1 MLTSLLVYLK
11 PERSHPLETSVGCS
25 VHGLFLRILSEVEPT
40 LSRDLHSQKRLK
52 PFTLSC
58 PLGPFKFSSGK
69 KIVQGDKTYWVR
81 FTFLTKE
88 LFRAF
93 SKGLSFLREK
103 SPEVFL
109 DGELFELVDV
119 HFQKVCDSVPDFFGY
134 FDLVNFVEKN
144 SFEHPPLFSTAFLSP
159 TTFRR
164 GKANRVF
171 PDPSLVF
178 ASYLKKWN
186 CFSDYSFPE
195 KELLEVIKNEERFV
209 VSEYRLRSDGYD
221 LGNSYRIGFRGECKV
236 RILGKIESE
245 LLCYLRTLH
254 LFSFYSGTG
263 QGTTMG
269 MGITQPIVDTGKN
282 ISNK

>member
-11 PERSHPLETSVGCS
+11 PKRSHSLKPSVGRS
-25 VHGLFLRILSEVEPT
+25 VHGLFLRILSEVEPI
-40 LSRDLHSQKRLK
+40 LSRDLHSQKGLK

-58 PLGPFKFSSGK
+58 PFGSFKFILGK
-69 KIVQGDKTYWVR
+69 KVVQGDKTYWVR
-81 FTFLTKE
+81 FTFLTEE

-109 DGELFELVDV
+109 DGEPFEIVDV
-119 HFQKVCDSVPDFFGY
+119 HFQKVCDSLPDFFGY

-144 SFEHPPLFSTAFLSP
+144 SFEHPLVFLTAFLSP

-171 PDPSLVF
+171 PDPPLVF

-186 CFSDYSFPE
+186 RFSNHPFPE
-195 KELLEVIKNEERFV
+195 KELLEVIENEETFV
-209 VSEYRLRSDGYD
+209 VSEYRLRSDCYC
-221 LGNSYRIGFRGECKV
+221 LGNSYRIGFRGECRF
-236 RILGKIESE
+236 RILRENESE
-245 LLCYLRTLH
+245 LLCYLRILH

-269 MGITQPIVDTGKN
+269 MGVTQPIVSIGEENLT
-282 ISNK
+282 